1 MALQNNKRK
10 KLNERHVVQIIQEW
24 DKKSIEDFANEFE
37 KAPNTV
43 RNMVYAI
50 RRVDAK
56 LCPRKPKKKRE
67 DIVKAAL
74 LKLNQE
80 DVITDK

>member
-1 MALQNNKRK
+1 MTKNNNKRK
-10 KLNERHVVQIIQEW
+10 KLNENHVSKIIEEW
-24 DKKSIEDFANEFE
+24 NKKSIEDFANEFE
-37 KAPNTV
+37 VAPNTV

-50 RRVDAK
+50 RRVDSD
-56 LCPRKPKKKRE
+56 LCPPKPKKKRE

-80 DVITDK
+80 DRITDK